1 MSELNIFHTN
11 SVLELRH
18 RELLNVSR
26 PFLARGSKV
35 KRCAGCML
43 AIHLCICAFRPEVE
57 TSCAFCL
64 IYFRGEVF
72 KPSNT
77 GRLIADVVTDN
88 YAFQWQRTEVDPGLQ
103 ALLSN
108 PQYQPVVVFPH
119 EYAQPEQCIL
129 TIEELNSQELKTNQ
143 PGKKLLFIL
152 LDGTWR
158 EAKKMFRSDYLQALP
173 VLGIQPEMASAY
185 QLREAAHL
193 HQLCTAE
200 VGIALLSLQGDTE
213 AASSLQRYFQKFR
226 EHYLAGKANILLKNI
241 GQQQVAT

>member
-1 MSELNIFHTN
+1 MSELKTFHPN
-11 SVLELRH
+11 AVLALRE

-35 KRCAGCML
+35 SRCTECML
-43 AIHLCICAFRPEVE
+43 ARHLCICAFRPQVE
-57 TSCAFCL
+57 SSCAFCL
-64 IYFRGEVF
+64 IYYRGEVF

-88 YAFQWQRTEVDPGLQ
+88 YAFQWQRTEVDPALQ

-119 EYAQPEQCIL
+119 EYAQPGQCISTL
-129 TIEELNSQELKTNQ
+129 KELNRQELNGARHERK
-143 PGKKLLFIL
+143 PLFIL

-158 EAKKMFRSDYLQALP
+158 EAKKMFRSGYLQALP

-185 QLREAAHL
+185 HLREAAHL

-200 VGIALLSLQGDTE
+200 VGVALLNLQGDAE
-213 AASSLQRYFQKFR
+213 AASALQRYFQTFR
-226 EHYLAGKANILLKNI
+226 THYLAGKANILLKNI
-241 GQQQVAT
+241 GQQASS